1 MLRGVAPP
9 LSSPDT
15 ARAAPPVSRERGSW
29 SLRSQTSK
37 VRDQRLAGLW
47 APGVRDPQAAER
59 RASGTTPP
67 GHRTSSSTTRCMD
80 WLWLPKRCM
89 VMDTACSASMYIIS
103 TRPVP
108 TTSSVIR
115 AMSGCS
121 ARTA

>member
-1 MLRGVAPP
+1 MLRGVTPP
-9 LSSPDT
+9 PPHPDMT
-15 ARAAPPVSRERGSW
+15 RAAPPVSRERGSR

-37 VRDQRLAGLW
+37 VRGQRPVGLR
-47 APGVRDPQAAER
+47 APGPRDPQTAER

-67 GHRTSSSTTRCMD
+67 GQRTSSSTTRCMD